1 MRLRVKPLNPKIMNY
16 ELDMNLLDERYDE
29 GIIDCLMYEDFNG
42 VIIDSGKSGDKR
54 IYKALKEIEKEKKVK
69 L

>member
-1 MRLRVKPLNPKIMNY
+1 MNY
-16 ELDMNLLDERYDE
+16 ELELDLNLLDERYDE
-29 GIIDCLMYEDFNG
+29 GIMDLLMYEDFNG
-42 VIIDSGKSGDKR
+42 VIIDSGKSGDNR